1 MVRIAGVDLGARRD
15 HTAVAMARLEGVVL
29 NVDACITIPLGTW
42 QSQVDAMADL
52 IGGCEIAAID
62 STGTGRSGNYRPA

>member
-15 HTAVAMARLEGVVL
+15 HAAVAMARLEGVVL